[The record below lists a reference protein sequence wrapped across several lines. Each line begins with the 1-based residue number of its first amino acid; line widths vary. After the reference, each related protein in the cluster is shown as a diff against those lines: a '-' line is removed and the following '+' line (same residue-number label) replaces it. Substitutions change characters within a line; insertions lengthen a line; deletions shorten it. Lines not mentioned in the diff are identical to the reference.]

1 MRYLSVV
8 GISGLQAGEDV
19 NKDEIIAM
27 AKEAGFNC
35 TNGETDMTKDEI
47 IAMAKEAGFNCTNG
61 ELEVT
66 LELNVSAHNAS

>member
-1 MRYLSVV
+1 
-8 GISGLQAGEDV
+8 
-19 NKDEIIAM
+19 M

-35 TNGETDMTKDEI
+35 TNGETDMNKDEI

-66 LELNVSAHNAS
+66 LELNVNERNAS

>member
-1 MRYLSVV
+1 
-8 GISGLQAGEDV
+8 
-19 NKDEIIAM
+19 
-27 AKEAGFNC
+27 
-35 TNGETDMTKDEI
+35 MTKDEI